1 MDPFYYIVL
10 SIAVVMLI
18 LVLIFVG
25 ILMQSQNANA
35 TFPPQANMC
44 PDFWESDASGNCI
57 IPGVKQDTS
66 TPPDFTDPSGQNF
79 GSLKFANGAMKDG
92 DGTTA
97 LTISNIKTK
106 YDAGTSIYGVTSASV
121 SYVFINP
128 TKDTDWA
135 KNGLTAIC
143 GQRAWCDKYG
153 IQWDGTSNFNGCA

>member
-57 IPGVKQDTS
+57 IPGLTTTGS
-66 TPPDFTDPSGQNF
+66 TFTDPSGQNF
-79 GSLKFANGAMKDG
+79 GSLKFASSEMKDSAG
-92 DGTTA
+92 NALTPTNIGTTYTTGKTPYNSTNSG
-97 LTISNIKTK
+97 LT
-106 YDAGTSIYGVTSASV
+106 
-121 SYVFINP
+121 VFINP

-143 GQRAWCDKYG
+143 GQRAWCDKYR

>member
-57 IPGVKQDTS
+57 IPGVKKDATNS
-66 TPPDFTDPSGQNF
+66 AIFTDPSGQNF
-79 GSLKFANGAMKDG
+79 GSLKFTTMSPTLDTTSGANYINTLYASKTIPYFSTASGAS
-92 DGTTA
+92 T
-97 LTISNIKTK
+97 
-106 YDAGTSIYGVTSASV
+106 
-121 SYVFINP
+121 VFINP
-128 TKDTDWA
+128 TSATDWT
-135 KNGLTAIC
+135 KNGRSAIC
-143 GQRAWCDKYG
+143 GQWDWCNKYG
-153 IQWDGTSNFNGCA
+153 IQWDGTSNYNGCA

>member
-57 IPGVKQDTS
+57 IPGVKKDGTNDTL
-66 TPPDFTDPSGQNF
+66 TDPSGQNF
-79 GSLKFANGAMKDG
+79 GSLKFANPSMKDSAG
-92 DGTTA
+92 DV
-97 LTISNIKTK
+97 LTPSNLKNK
-106 YDAGTSIYGVTSASV
+106 YDAGTSIYGATSTAA

-128 TKDTDWA
+128 TRATDWT
-135 KNGLTAIC
+135 KNGRSSAIC
-143 GQRAWCDKYG
+143 GQMDWCNKYG
-153 IQWDGTSNFNGCA
+153 IQWDGTSNYNGC